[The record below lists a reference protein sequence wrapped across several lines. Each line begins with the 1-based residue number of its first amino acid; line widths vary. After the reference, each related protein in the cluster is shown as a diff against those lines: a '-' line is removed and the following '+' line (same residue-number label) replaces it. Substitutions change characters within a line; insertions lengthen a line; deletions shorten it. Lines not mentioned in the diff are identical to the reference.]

1 MGEKVAT
8 HASNSKCAVYKLV
21 SDLTAGA
28 KIGPTQFPGL
38 NGIVNFFN
46 EFLIEHKNLKGD
58 LNIAQLLKYLQMS
71 NKYKPGYLKD
81 SIDPIITKYQDQE
94 MDSLNPASANK
105 IKPSSMH
112 LKMKRFAKNWQR
124 EGFQIGDFTGKISK
138 GLISTQLIASILNKE
153 SGDTDIGKLLPAEMT
168 RIDSDEIQKILD
180 RIKLI
185 STQLDSETQTVSDT
199 LDKYENP
206 KLFRSVALISI

>member
-1 MGEKVAT
+1 MGQKVANNGS
-8 HASNSKCAVYKLV
+8 HSKCAVYKLV

-28 KIGPTQFPGL
+28 KTGPTQFPGL

-58 LNIAQLLKYLQMS
+58 LNILQLLKYLPMS

-94 MDSLNPASANK
+94 MDSLNPASANN
-105 IKPSSMH
+105 IKPSSLH

-124 EGFQIGDFTGKISK
+124 EGFQIGDFAGKISK
-138 GLISTQLIASILNKE
+138 GLISTQLVASILNKE
-153 SGDTDIGKLLPAEMT
+153 SGDTDIGKRLPAEMT

-185 STQLDSETQTVSDT
+185 STQLNSETQTISDT

-206 KLFRSVALISI
+206 ELFRSVALISI